1 MWKNKKKRSCKKK
14 KKIKIK
20 KIQVLTYTSLAN
32 AIFGILHWVWSK
44 YLRTWYL
51 VPRSGNNNKHH
62 YPSSNLQRKLQMESL
77 TKWDHCFDIHSLPR
91 NSLAVFGGTCR
102 LPLYLSNAF
111 PHLVKASSK
120 VEPTVII
127 NFSSVSSFGIDC
139 QCKRRELFE
148 IVMNIDDYLMKSIT
162 LTLAI
167 NPKLTRD
174 LSASTSVL
182 ATMKWLRGLTM
193 TTAS

>member
-1 MWKNKKKRSCKKK
+1 MWKNKKKKDHAKKE
-14 KKIKIK
+14 K

-91 NSLAVFGGTCR
+91 NILATSFGELSL

-148 IVMNIDDYLMKSIT
+148 IVMNIDDYQMKSIT
-162 LTLAI
+162 FTLAI

-182 ATMKWLRGLTM
+182 ATMKWLRGLTT

>member
-1 MWKNKKKRSCKKK
+1 MWKNKKKKDHAKKE
-14 KKIKIK
+14 K

-77 TKWDHCFDIHSLPR
+77 TKWDYCFDIHSLPR
-91 NSLAVFGGTCR
+91 NFSPKDVAREFL

-148 IVMNIDDYLMKSIT
+148 IVMNIDDYQMKSIT
-162 LTLAI
+162 FTLAI

-182 ATMKWLRGLTM
+182 ATMKWLRGLTT